1 MYQATTAL
9 RKLAKLNKRIHGVQ
23 GGTSASKT
31 ISILQ
36 ILIDK
41 CQRDKTPQLTSVTSE
56 SIPHLKRG
64 AIRDFKSIMQEHNYW
79 DQKRWNATDF
89 VYTFETGTPLEFF
102 SLDMPHKVRGPRR
115 KRLFINEA
123 NNIPYETFDQ
133 LEVRT
138 EDEIWL
144 DWNPVTEFWWHQGEN
159 GNKAIRDRE
168 DADEIILTYLDNQGL
183 PENIIK
189 SIESRKGNKN
199 WWRVYGQGLIG
210 EIEGR
215 IYTDWKIIDEIPH
228 EARLERYGLDFGYS
242 NDPTAVVAI
251 YYYNGG
257 YIFDEILYRKGMLNK
272 DIADFMKNKK
282 DSLIVADS
290 AEPKSISELNI
301 YGLRVVK
308 AKKGKDSIRFGIS
321 TIQQQRCSITK
332 RSVNGIKEYRGFMWK
347 TDDNGKILQVPE
359 SGNDH
364 FLDAIRYG
372 IKNLIPDDIIPKT
385 QFSGQNILD
394 QLMGDDY

>member
-1 MYQATTAL
+1 MFVPTTAL
-9 RKLAKLNKRIHGVQ
+9 RKLAKLNKRIHGIQ

-31 ISILQ
+31 ISIIQL
-36 ILIDK
+36 LIDK
-41 CQRDKTPQLTSVTSE
+41 CQRDKTPQLTSITSE

-64 AIRDFKSIMQEHNYW
+64 AIRDFKNIMVEHNYW
-79 DQKRWNATDF
+79 DQSRWNATDF
-89 VYTFETGTPLEFF
+89 TYTFETGTPLEFF

-144 DWNPVTEFWWHQGEN
+144 DWNPVSEFWWHEGEN
-159 GNKAIRDRE
+159 GNQAVKDRE
-168 DADEIILTYLDNQGL
+168 DANSIILTYKDNEGL
-183 PENIIK
+183 PESIVK
-189 SIESRKGNKN
+189 SIESHKGNKN

-210 EIEGR
+210 EVEGR

-228 EARLERYGLDFGYS
+228 EARLERYGMDFGYS

-251 YYYNGG
+251 YKYNGG
-257 YIFDEILYRKGMLNK
+257 FIFDEILYRKGMLNK
-272 DIADFMKNKK
+272 DIADFMKNQL

-290 AEPKSISELNI
+290 AEPKSIAELNT

-308 AKKGKDSIRFGIS
+308 SKKGKDSIRFGIA
-321 TIQQQRCSITK
+321 TVQQQRCSITK
-332 RSVNGIKEYRGFMWK
+332 RSVHGLKEYRGFMWK

-359 SGNDH
+359 PGNDH
-364 FLDAIRYG
+364 FLDAVRYG
-372 IKNLIPDDIIPKT
+372 IKNLIPDDIIPKK

-394 QLMGDDY
+394 QLMQEEY